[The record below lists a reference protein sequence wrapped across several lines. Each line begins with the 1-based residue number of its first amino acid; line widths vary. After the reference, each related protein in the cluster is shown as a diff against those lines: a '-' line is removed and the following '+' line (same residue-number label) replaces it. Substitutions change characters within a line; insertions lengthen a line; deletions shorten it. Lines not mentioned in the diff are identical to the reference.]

1 MPIHTARVLAVLARM
16 FASHVPRGNFHAN
29 RSMFVA
35 HIAPTDL
42 LHSQRITVSAFM
54 ASSDT
59 ADDIATMEAELAAV
73 ENDEERI
80 ALLHEYCRRLL
91 YSHPQQALTYAKKA
105 LSLAA
110 THKQRSGQALSYLLI
125 GNVHHHLGNH
135 DRAEHHLEKA
145 RRLATQSD
153 DRRTIAESLNVLG
166 MVYNG
171 MGRYRQSI
179 ESLNE
184 SLSLYRD
191 VDPSRVRVILNNLAP
206 VYSQLGDYAT
216 GLDCLCQSLPL
227 YEDAGESTAGVEL
240 HIGMIHA
247 GMQNWKD
254 ARTHTERALDL
265 SRREGNLRG
274 EGSALKNLAT
284 IQAEL
289 GELDHAIESARA
301 ALDIANRTDHASLK
315 VLSMQSIAACLFM
328 CDRID
333 ESLQW
338 HQQTLALAGELDQR
352 VAVGVQHLNIAIIYQ
367 RLGNS
372 DEAIPLA
379 LQAIAVAEEIGYREL
394 ERNAHQLISEM
405 FELRNDA
412 IAALQHFRK
421 AMAINEDLL
430 GREMQNAINRIQMR
444 AEMEK
449 AERDR
454 EILRLKTERLEL
466 EMQHKTKELTS
477 LAMQLVQKNEMLD
490 ELKKQIGGLAA
501 SRNGVSGGSGAL
513 APIIRQIETS
523 RNSEKEWEIFEQQFR
538 ALHPE
543 FMDEMARSCPELSP
557 TELKVCALLKINLAT
572 KEIANILC
580 SSVRTIEDHRY
591 RIRTKLGLPKG
602 GSLGSYLA
610 RGGESG
616 V

>member
-1 MPIHTARVLAVLARM
+1 MPMHTVRVLAVIARM
-16 FASHVPRGNFHAN
+16 FASHVPRGNFHTD
-29 RSMFVA
+29 RSIFVA
-35 HIAPTDL
+35 HTAPTDL
-42 LHSQRITVSAFM
+42 LHAQRITLSAFM
-54 ASSDT
+54 IPSDT
-59 ADDIATMEAELAAV
+59 ADDIATMEADLAAV
-73 ENDEERI
+73 EDDEERI
-80 ALLHEYCRRLL
+80 ALLHEQCRRLL
-91 YSHPQQALTYAKKA
+91 YSHPQQALTFAKKA

-110 THKQRSGQALSYLLI
+110 TRKQRPGQARSYLLI

-135 DRAEHHLEKA
+135 DRAEHYLEKA
-145 RRLATQSD
+145 RRLATRSD

-184 SLSLYRD
+184 SLALYRD
-191 VDPSRVRVILNNLAP
+191 IDPSRVRVILNNLAP
-206 VYSQLGDYAT
+206 VYSQLGDYAA
-216 GLDCLCQSLPL
+216 GLECLYQSLPL
-227 YEDAGESTAGVEL
+227 YEDAGESTGGVEL

-247 GMQNWKD
+247 GMQNWRD

-265 SRREGNLRG
+265 SRQEGNQRG

-289 GELDHAIESARA
+289 GELDHAIELARA
-301 ALDIANRTDHASLK
+301 ALDIANKTDHASLK

-328 CDRID
+328 SDRIE

-372 DEAIPLA
+372 DEAIALA
-379 LQAIAVAEEIGYREL
+379 LQAVAVAEEIGYREL
-394 ERNAHQLISEM
+394 ERNAHQLISEI

-412 IAALQHFRK
+412 VTAFQHFRK
-421 AMAINEDLL
+421 ATAINEDLL
-430 GREMQNAINRIQMR
+430 GREMQSSINRIQMR

-454 EILRLKTERLEL
+454 EILQLKTERLEL

-490 ELKKQIGGLAA
+490 DLKRQIGGLAA
-501 SRNGVSGGSGAL
+501 SRNGVSGGGGEL

-523 RNSEKEWEIFEQQFR
+523 RNSEKEWDVFEQQFR

-543 FMDEMARSCPELSP
+543 FIDEMARTCPELSP

-572 KEIANILC
+572 KEIATILC

-591 RIRTKLGLPKG
+591 RIRAKLGLPKG
-602 GSLGSYLA
+602 ESLGSYLA
-610 RGGESG
+610 RGGEI
-616 V
+616 